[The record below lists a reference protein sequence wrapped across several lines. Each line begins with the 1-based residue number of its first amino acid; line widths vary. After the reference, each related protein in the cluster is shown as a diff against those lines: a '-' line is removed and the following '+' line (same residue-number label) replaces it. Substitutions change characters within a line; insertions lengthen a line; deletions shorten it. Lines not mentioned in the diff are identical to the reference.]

1 MEAAELLAANEI
13 LISQGMEEAKIVE
26 SIGTMAEVISQIAD
40 QVNLLFLNA
49 SILVTKYKL
58 CFTLIRYEIKTDS

>member
-1 MEAAELLAANEI
+1 ML
-13 LISQGMEEAKIVE
+13 IVE
-26 SIGTMAEVISQIAD
+26 AIGTMAEVIFQISD

-58 CFTLIRYEIKTDS
+58 CFTLIRYEVKRYRLI